1 MFGAAKWTKN
11 ADLDQY
17 GYSGYDIGF
26 DAGSDF
32 SIKSEFGKNF
42 IIFSVDNSSSVHVDK
57 SKRIYLSS
65 WLRSNTK
72 IR

>member
-1 MFGAAKWTKN
+1 MFGAAKLTKN
-11 ADLDQY
+11 VDLDKY
-17 GYSGYDIGF
+17 VYSGYGTGL
-26 DAGSDF
+26 DAGSYF
-32 SIKSEFGKNF
+32 SIKGEFDKDVN
-42 IIFSVDNSSSVHVDK
+42 FSVDNSSPVLVDN

>member
-1 MFGAAKWTKN
+1 MFGAAKLTKN
-11 ADLDQY
+11 ADLDKY
-17 GYSGYDIGF
+17 GYSGYGIGF

-32 SIKSEFGKNF
+32 SIKGEFGKNV
-42 IIFSVDNSSSVHVDK
+42 ISFSVDNSSSLHVDNN
-57 SKRIYLSS
+57 KRIYLSS